1 MNKIFPKFFLE
12 ADEKILLFL
21 NQLGSESWDSLWIAI
36 SSVGIW
42 IPMYALLL
50 WGLWKVHRKNFF
62 LIVGLLVIGVFLAD
76 SGSVYFFKQTFKRLR
91 PCHVA
96 YLAEQLRIVD
106 GCGGAYGFIS
116 SHASNTFM
124 LALFVGSLL
133 SKWKTWVLP
142 VMVFWAMVV
151 SYSRIYLGV
160 HYPADIIF
168 GAVYG
173 GSIGLFLFIIFKI
186 HHKK

>member
-1 MNKIFPKFFLE
+1 MNRIFPKFFLE
-12 ADEKILLFL
+12 ADEQILLFL
-21 NQLGSESWDSLWIAI
+21 NQLGTEQWDPFWIAV
-36 SSVGIW
+36 SEVAIW
-42 IPMYALLL
+42 FPLYGLLL
-50 WGLWKVHRKNFF
+50 FGLWKVHRKNFF
-62 LIVGLLVIGVFLAD
+62 LILGLLIVGVFLAD
-76 SGSVYFFKQTFKRLR
+76 SGSVHLFKETFKRLR

-96 YLAEQLRIVD
+96 ELAEKLRIVD

-124 LALFVGSLL
+124 LALFSGSLL
-133 SKWKTWVLP
+133 AKWRTWTLV
-142 VMVFWAMVV
+142 AMVLWAAMV

-160 HYPADIIF
+160 HYPADIVF

-186 HHKK
+186 HRKK